1 MKARNYIRAVPRSIL
16 TAGLALSLVISSA
29 GHTQDRT
36 EGTSA
41 GISAVVQDNA
51 FLERVESFRGSIAIQ
66 VLQVF
71 NPIVQESQISE
82 SDKESLKNMA
92 TEFLRALDRQLL
104 QYKAD
109 YRSEF
114 ITLEKVDGAK
124 ERLMNAESDIK
135 WAVEKTLNAMV
146 QLLDTLADGKPVAKT
161 KKYQDLIVEVTRRL
175 DANERMS
182 TTPMDLLKNL
192 APVKKGLVRTLCSVV
207 TRLCM
212 NQNVSKVLREIPE
225 SAFSRES
232 LQDMKIEV
240 VSKTGQVLP
249 GLNLPN
255 NAAVIFAMN
264 HDHAILDLKSIQ
276 ILAEK
281 MGIDRNMVLT
291 TTDAWPQAKFMKNH
305 DPNIMYIQEKG
316 LAQKVVQNMKDHKG
330 ARPIAFTIYPE
341 GQLPF
346 WGTQF
351 PLYAKFGAFIIA
363 RKAAVALK
371 AERPVYYIEVHSNF
385 LKSITSEASVPLK
398 LQVLEPQIVPTEPL
412 TERDA
417 WAEKTRFEFEERA
430 NTAEKRG
437 LQYDLIE
444 RRKIPGTLINTTTQ
458 VKPYQV
464 RSCEGMF

>member
-1 MKARNYIRAVPRSIL
+1 MKARRYSQIPRSL
-16 TAGLALSLVISSA
+16 LSAGLALSLVVSA
-29 GHTQDRT
+29 GAYAQEKT
-36 EGTSA
+36 GA
-41 GISAVVQDNA
+41 NVAVNAQGDNA
-51 FLERVESFRGSIAIQ
+51 FLERVEAFRTSISMQ

-71 NPIVQESQISE
+71 NPIVRENANLSE
-82 SDKESLKNMA
+82 GDKQFLTQTAE
-92 TEFLRALDRQLL
+92 EFLKSLDQKIT

-109 YRSEF
+109 YRTEF
-114 ITLEKVDGAK
+114 ITLEKVEGAK
-124 ERLMNAESDIK
+124 ERLMDAESDIK

-146 QLLDTLADGKPVAKT
+146 QALDILADGKSVAKT
-161 KKYQDLIVEVTRRL
+161 KKQTDLIKEITRRM

-182 TTPMDLLKNL
+182 ATPGDLIKNL
-192 APVKKGLVRTLCSVV
+192 APVKKGLIRTLCSTV

-212 NQNVSKVLREIPE
+212 NQNVSKVIREIPAT
-225 SAFSRES
+225 AFSRES
-232 LQDMKIEV
+232 LKDMKIEV
-240 VSKTGQVLP
+240 ISKDGKVLP
-249 GLNLPN
+249 GVNLPS

-281 MGIDRNMVLT
+281 MGIERNMVLT
-291 TTDAWPQAKFMKNH
+291 TTDAWPQAKVMKNN

-316 LAQKVVQNMKDHKG
+316 LAQKVIQNMKDHKG
-330 ARPIAFTIYPE
+330 ERPVAFTIYPE

-351 PLYAKFGAFIIA
+351 PLYSKFGAFIIA

-371 AERPVYYIEVHSNF
+371 ADRPVFYIEVHSNF
-385 LKSITSEASVPLK
+385 LKSITSEAPVQLK
-398 LQVLEPQIVPTEPL
+398 LQVLEPQVVPTDAL

-437 LQYDLIE
+437 LQYDLVE

-458 VKPYQV
+458 VRPYQV
-464 RSCEGMF
+464 LTCEGMF